1 MRESD
6 YIRSLKKKKK
16 KEWYWGI
23 PKGLNQSLRSRKGLP
38 EKMMPLCDLTQ
49 RRRIR
54 SGDEQRNKH
63 AKNAEGKKL
72 IFEKINKID
81 KTSKTDQVEKGWGEH

>member
-1 MRESD
+1 
-6 YIRSLKKKKK
+6 
-16 KEWYWGI
+16 
-23 PKGLNQSLRSRKGLP
+23 
-38 EKMMPLCDLTQ
+38 MMPLCDLTQ
-49 RRRIR
+49 RRRIQ